1 MNRNLAGL
9 NGGKPHQPIYK
20 VRVCEKAGKFAVGAA
35 GNKGSKF
42 VEAAKGTNLFFALY
56 GKEEVDR
63 ETGKTLRKR
72 SYSSVPLNVAIGRL
86 KRRLPPAPEDA
97 GGVPPRFVLSPGDLV
112 YVPTPEEREGG
123 QIRQPLD
130 RNRIYK
136 MVSCTG
142 SICLFIPATVSKVLV
157 EGVEFEAKNKMQ
169 CALTGEMIKEVC
181 VPLAVDRLG
190 NVRLKKTG
198 GAGDD

>member
-1 MNRNLAGL
+1 M
-9 NGGKPHQPIYK
+9 
-20 VRVCEKAGKFAVGAA
+20 RVYERADKFAVGAA

-56 GKEEVDR
+56 GKEEADR

-72 SYSSVPLNVAIGRL
+72 SYSSVPLNVSIGRL

-130 RNRIYK
+130 GNRIYR

-142 SICLFIPATVSKVLV
+142 NECYFVPAAVAKAIVDKV
-157 EGVEFEAKNKMQ
+157 ESEKQNKMGR
-169 CALTGEMIKEVC
+169 ALTGEMIKEIC
-181 VPLAVDRLG
+181 IPLAVDRLG